1 MLNIKQL
8 LFIVISFF
16 LYTNLI
22 AQEAPEFD
30 FDAMENAMVE
40 TGLDQ
45 TIQTHV
51 PSRLEMALRR
61 IADPIL
67 YFFLRSYN
75 YVKERYTRTITAL
88 KRVFNRRFRQ
98 TEENENNAPQQA

>member
-1 MLNIKQL
+1 MLKITH
-8 LFIVISFF
+8 LFFILMSFF
-16 LYTNLI
+16 LYPTSG
-22 AQEAPEFD
+22 AQEAEFD

-45 TIQTHV
+45 TIQTRI

-67 YFFLRSYN
+67 FFFIRSYT

-98 TEENENNAPQQA
+98 TNENENNAPQQA